1 MKLESGKLKRVDFF
15 VAVEYNFE
23 EDNLL
28 VISSRVFVYLLRPL
42 KNYVRGAVFDGTLY
56 LQRRGGLR
64 RILVFEIRNNI
75 EKSKFWR

>member
-28 VISSRVFVYLLRPL
+28 VISSRVFVYLLHPL
-42 KNYVRGAVFDGTLY
+42 KNLCERRIFGVTLY
-56 LQRRGGLR
+56 FQRRGSLR